1 LGLPRKSL
9 LVTLPAL
16 IALAAFPSAAQS
28 KGPVLPN
35 SFGNFSGTV
44 QPGLIRGDV
53 HEGDDSV
60 VREAGRQAAALKE
73 YGLEAGEE
81 SGYTHGPDKL
91 FVQLYRMKDPSGA
104 YGEYT
109 FLRKDD
115 THAEPVKIGDNAV
128 ISGDR
133 ALIQYGNFV
142 FDVRGDAVKSAATD
156 LSALVAAVAPR
167 ADHGP
172 LPNLPQRLPE
182 KGRVEH
188 TDLYVLGPKVLGDSL
203 PVLPF
208 DWLGFSDDAE
218 AVLARYR
225 VRGDEFTFLL
235 VDYPTP
241 QVASRKLKELQEKYN
256 ANAASPKDGLPQ
268 IFAARQL
275 TTLAIAVGARD
286 KTEAGVLLNQIHAD
300 AEVTWNEPSFSVTE
314 PSMVAMVVGAF
325 IGTGIICVFAMI
337 SSLAFGGARLLIKR
351 ALPGKVFDRSSEVQ
365 ILQLGLS
372 SKPINAEDFYSLGGS
387 SGK

>member
-1 LGLPRKSL
+1 MYGTYGPPSD
-9 LVTLPAL
+9 
-16 IALAAFPSAAQS
+16 AA
-28 KGPVLPN
+28 
-35 SFGNFSGTV
+35 T
-44 QPGLIRGDV
+44 R
-53 HEGDDSV
+53 
-60 VREAGRQAAALKE
+60 AAALKE
-73 YGLEAGEE
+73 YGLEATEEKHYARGEDNL
-81 SGYTHGPDKL
+81 GVT
-91 FVQLYRMKDPSGA
+91 LYRMKDPSGA

-109 FLRKDD
+109 FLLKSEV
-115 THAEPVKIGDNAV
+115 HAQPAKIGDNAV
-128 ISGDR
+128 ISDAH

-142 FDVRGDAVKSAATD
+142 LDVSGDFVKSAELD
-156 LSALVAAVAPR
+156 LRALVTAIAPR

-172 LPNLPQRLPE
+172 LPTLPQRLPE

-256 ANAASPKDGLPQ
+256 ANTASPKDGLPQ
-268 IFAARQL
+268 IFATRQL

-286 KTEAGVLLNQIHAD
+286 KTEAAVLLNQIHTD